1 MENYIIDVPPME
13 FESFDSMNS
22 KQAQEFFDW
31 YVGNT
36 GKRVKTLF
44 EYISKTGNNK
54 IQADFRKQSLIDVW
68 GWFECNI
75 TTEFM
80 DFKEMLE
87 NIRGNKISFFKAI
100 SNPKKITSLTYAI
113 AMDIAIYF
121 AETFI
126 SNNNSVYWGFFTKPK
141 NRMSVN
147 KPVLL
152 GFRNNMDL
160 DPRLIVE
167 NGMWKSIEQ
176 KNEMYLFDVYE
187 VWLKYV

>member
-36 GKRVKTLF
+36 GKKVKTLF

-80 DFKEMLE
+80 NFKEMLE
-87 NIRGNKISFFKAI
+87 NIRGNKISFLRLFLILKNYI
-100 SNPKKITSLTYAI
+100 FNICNRYGYC
-113 AMDIAIYF
+113 DIFCGNIY
-121 AETFI
+121 I
-126 SNNNSVYWGFFTKPK
+126 
-141 NRMSVN
+141 
-147 KPVLL
+147 
-152 GFRNNMDL
+152 
-160 DPRLIVE
+160 
-167 NGMWKSIEQ
+167 
-176 KNEMYLFDVYE
+176 
-187 VWLKYV
+187 

>member
-54 IQADFRKQSLIDVW
+54 IQANFRKQSLIDVW

-87 NIRGNKISFFKAI
+87 NISGNCIPDICEKVSNSLKSGTNAI
-100 SNPKKITSLTYAI
+100 PDSNK
-113 AMDIAIYF
+113 D
-121 AETFI
+121 
-126 SNNNSVYWGFFTKPK
+126 
-141 NRMSVN
+141 
-147 KPVLL
+147 VL
-152 GFRNNMDL
+152 N
-160 DPRLIVE
+160 
-167 NGMWKSIEQ
+167 
-176 KNEMYLFDVYE
+176 
-187 VWLKYV
+187 